1 IMEWIA
7 FAMGASVARVR
18 YDLSRRSDRPGRQAR
33 VEVGLLAGRAAR
45 EPLSP
50 CLLRPW
56 CAVLVGESRRRASA
70 VIRGRFDPPRRSP
83 MPCLETG
90 SGLIHLISSS
100 VPAWPGSHSAETT
113 TDRVGQR

>member
-1 IMEWIA
+1 MEWIA

-45 EPLSP
+45 EALSP

-70 VIRGRFDPPRRSP
+70 VIRGRFDPPRRSNALP
-83 MPCLETG
+83 RDGFRSHSPNQLFCARM
-90 SGLIHLISSS
+90 
-100 VPAWPGSHSAETT
+100 AGSHSAETT
-113 TDRVGQR
+113 TD